1 MKKLL
6 AIMLSL
12 FMISSMA
19 FAKPANEL
27 DFATMNKADSQ
38 FLFQDDAKVVT
49 LDKSEMKKTNG
60 KYGWWGAL
68 AGAVTGMYG
77 YLGYSISSHSFSFK
91 RLDGAM
97 LSGAAAGVVMP
108 TPTAMMWT
116 ARSHAAMF
124 GGFTS
129 GWFF

>member
-12 FMISSMA
+12 FVVSSMA
-19 FAKPANEL
+19 FAKPTAQL
-27 DFATMNKADSQ
+27 DFATMNKADTQ
-38 FLFQDDAKVVT
+38 FLFQDGAKVAT
-49 LDKSEMKKTNG
+49 LDKAEMKETNG
-60 KYGWWGAL
+60 KHGWWGAI
-68 AGAVTGMYG
+68 AGAGIGLYG
-77 YLGYSISSHSFSFK
+77 YLGYSISSHSFSIS
-91 RLDGAM
+91 RLGGAM
-97 LSGAAAGVVMP
+97 LSGAVAGAVLP